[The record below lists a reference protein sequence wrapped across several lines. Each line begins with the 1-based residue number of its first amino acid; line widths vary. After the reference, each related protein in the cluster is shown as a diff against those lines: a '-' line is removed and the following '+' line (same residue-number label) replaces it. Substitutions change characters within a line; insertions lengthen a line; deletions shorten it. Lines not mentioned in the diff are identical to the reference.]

1 MNVEQKEL
9 FVPLLKQVQTVL
21 FLKKNKMEQSEPS
34 VQKGPG
40 AKMALDENQKQAM
53 RIRKNN

>member
-1 MNVEQKEL
+1 VEQKEL

-21 FLKKNKMEQSEPS
+21 FLKKNKMEQSEPF